1 MFDWTEYVRRNLRL
15 HGFRPEREAEIVEEV
30 ARQLEDAYNEA
41 SRLGADESQAREIAQ
56 RHVSDWAALA
66 RELQEAHHGKESA
79 MTALQRK
86 AEDRAV
92 HTPGRSAR
100 LAGWS
105 RDVLYGLRLLAKNP
119 GFTAVAMLTLAL
131 AIGANTTIFS
141 VINSTLL
148 RPLPFPASD
157 RLVLV
162 WETFGRG
169 PDNWNIV
176 SGPNFWDFRR
186 QSRSFADMAIFDSA
200 GRGYN
205 LGAAGSSQEAE
216 QVSGL
221 RVSASFFS
229 VLGAKPLLGRTFL
242 PEEETLGR
250 DHEVVL
256 SYGLWKRR
264 YGGDVSIVGRT
275 IRIDSADFTVVGVMP
290 RDFSWQFWSG
300 PRQLWVPV
308 GYTKTD
314 FGRGENSFISI
325 ARLKPGVSV
334 AQARQEMAAIGSGI
348 AKQYPADDANMSA
361 TVSPLADF
369 GVGGMRSTMLTLFA
383 AVAFVL
389 LIACVNVANL
399 LLARGAARQ
408 KEFAIRLALG
418 AGGSRLARQLL
429 TESFLLALAGAA
441 AGLLLAAVS
450 IRLLVSAFTL
460 DGLQLNLRHVDTI
473 AVDGHVFAFTLI
485 VACFTG
491 VLFGIAPALNARRT
505 NVNAPLK
512 EGGRTGSTGG
522 RNRLRHVLVASEVAL
537 ALVVLSGAG
546 LMIKSMSRL
555 VGVDPGLNP
564 KNVLTMYVSV
574 PQEEIYVGPPGLPR
588 FCQDLQESVGSVP
601 GVLSVGAVG
610 HLPFR
615 GNAGRGFQIEGRPP
629 AAPGDMPG
637 ADYSVACP
645 NYFRTMGIPIMAGRE
660 FTSRDTLGSPGVIVI
675 NQTMAHHFWPN
686 ENPVGKAIRFGGS
699 DGPRLVV
706 VGVAGDVH
714 HIGLDVPVRN
724 QFFRPYAQ
732 AGWPVMNIVVR
743 TAHAPAP
750 FIPSIKRALA
760 GVLPDQPVT
769 GVETM
774 ESIVRNSTGS
784 RRFPMILLS
793 VFSVLALV
801 LAAVGIVGVVSHSVA
816 QRTHE
821 IGIRM
826 ALGAGTA
833 DVLGLMVRNNMVWV
847 LAGWAAG
854 IAGSAALTR
863 LLGGLLYDVRP
874 LDPVVLGGVSLLLV
888 LVALLA
894 SYLPARRAVRIDP
907 ISALRC
913 E

>member
-1 MFDWTEYVRRNLRL
+1 MFDWSAYVRINLRL

-30 ARQLEDAYNEA
+30 ARQLEDAYHEA
-41 SRLGADESQAREIAQ
+41 SRMGADESQAREIAQ

-66 RELQEAHHGKESA
+66 KELQEAQHGKESA
-79 MTALQRK
+79 MTTWRQK
-86 AEDRAV
+86 AEDRAIRT
-92 HTPGRSAR
+92 HGRTA
-100 LAGWS
+100 LWAGWS
-105 RDVLYGLRLLAKNP
+105 RDVLYGLRVLAKNP
-119 GFTAVAMLTLAL
+119 GFTAVAILTLAL
-131 AIGANTTIFS
+131 GIGANTTIFS

-162 WETFGRG
+162 WETFGKG

-176 SGPNFWDFRR
+176 SAPNFWDFRK
-186 QSRSFADMAIFDSA
+186 QSRSFEDMAIFDSA

-205 LGAAGSSQEAE
+205 LGAAGNSQEAE
-216 QVSGL
+216 QVSGV
-221 RVSASFFS
+221 RVTAGFFS
-229 VLGAKPLLGRTFL
+229 VLGVKPLLGRTFL

-256 SYGLWKRR
+256 SYGLWQRR
-264 YGGDVSIVGRT
+264 YGGDVSIVGRA
-275 IRIDSADFTVVGVMP
+275 IRIDGADFTVVGVMP
-290 RDFSWQFWSG
+290 REFSWQFWSG

-314 FGRGENSFISI
+314 FGRGDNSFISI
-325 ARLKPGVSV
+325 ARLTPGVSV
-334 AQARQEMAAIGSGI
+334 AQASQEMAAIGSGI
-348 AKQYPADDANMSA
+348 AKQYPVDDANMGA

-369 GVGGMRSTMLTLFA
+369 DVGWLRSTMLTLLA

-418 AGGSRLARQLL
+418 AAGARLARQLL
-429 TESFLLALAGAA
+429 TESFLLALAGGT

-450 IRLLVSAFTL
+450 IRLLVSVFTL
-460 DGLQLNLRHVDTI
+460 DALQLNVRHLDTI
-473 AVDGHVFAFTLI
+473 AMDGRVFAFALV

-491 VLFGIAPALNARRT
+491 VLFGIAPALSALRT
-505 NVNAPLK
+505 NVNEPLK

-537 ALVVLSGAG
+537 ALVLLSGAG
-546 LMIKSMSRL
+546 LMIKSMWRL
-555 VGVDPGLNP
+555 LGVDPGLNP
-564 KNVLTMYVSV
+564 RNVLTMYVSV
-574 PQEEIYVGPPGLPR
+574 PQAEIYVGPPDLPR
-588 FCQDLQESVGSVP
+588 FCQDLEESVGSVP
-601 GVLSVGAVG
+601 GVVSVGAVG
-610 HLPFR
+610 HLPLR

-629 AAPGDMPG
+629 TAPGDMPG

-645 NYFRTMGIPIMAGRE
+645 DYFRTMGIPIVNGRE
-660 FTSRDTLGSPGVIVI
+660 FTAQDTVGSPGVIVI
-675 NQTMAHHFWPN
+675 NQTMAHKFWPK

-714 HIGLDVPVRN
+714 HLGLDTPVRN
-724 QFFRPYAQ
+724 QFFRPYTQ

-743 TAHAPAP
+743 TVHAPAT
-750 FIPSIKRALA
+750 FTRSIKKALA
-760 GVLPDQPVT
+760 AVLPDQPVSN
-769 GVETM
+769 VETM
-774 ESIVRNSTGS
+774 QRIVHDSTGS
-784 RRFPMILLS
+784 RRFPMLLLS

-821 IGIRM
+821 IGLRM
-826 ALGAGTA
+826 ALGAGKA
-833 DVLGLMVRNNMVWV
+833 EVLGLMVRNNMVWV
-847 LAGWAAG
+847 LAGLAAG
-854 IAGSAALTR
+854 IAGSVGLTR

-874 LDPVVLGGVSLLLV
+874 LDPVVLGGVSLLLA

-894 SYLPARRAVRIDP
+894 SYLPAQRAARIDP